1 MHQLPDDRGAPPALV
16 LDTNVVLAWLLF
28 EDPGCKRLEAAIVSA
43 RLRWVAS
50 AAMRDELVHVLGRGI
65 ARGWKRDARSVL
77 EGWDQWATIVESSDR
92 PSPRD
97 LRCSDTDDQKFID
110 LGLQVR
116 ASALLSR
123 DRAVLKLAR
132 RAALQGLPI
141 VTPAQ
146 WDEAPGHGEP
156 S

>member
-1 MHQLPDDRGAPPALV
+1 M
-16 LDTNVVLAWLLF
+16 LDTNIVLAWLLF
-28 EDPGCKRLEAAIVSA
+28 EDPGCERLDAAIVAA

-65 ARGWKRDARSVL
+65 ANGRKRDARSVL
-77 EGWDQWATIVESSDR
+77 ERWERWAMIVEPSDR

-110 LGLQVR
+110 LALQVG
-116 ASALLSR
+116 ASALVSR

-132 RAALQGLPI
+132 RAALHGLTI
-141 VTPAQ
+141 VTVAQ
-146 WDEAPGHGEP
+146 
-156 S
+156 